1 MSVRRKPLSTPVT
14 SMPQAPSPSE
24 NGWRPPA
31 ARTASLMIRPQ
42 AATVS

>member
-1 MSVRRKPLSTPVT
+1 VSVSRKPLSLPVT

-31 ARTASLMIRPQ
+31 ARTASLMILAQ
-42 AATVS
+42 DATIS